1 MPEPI
6 HLAEVGSTNDWL
18 RQNGAGLADGQW
30 LFADRQTGGRGRL
43 GRPWEAP
50 AGNLSASCLVRL
62 RPGETRPWELSF
74 VMALAAH
81 ETVSHWVEPARTILK
96 WPNDLLLDGAKLS
109 GILIEAEQDM
119 LVAGI
124 GVNLAAAPDIPGRRT
139 VALADI
145 IAGPPPEPAVF
156 LARLRMALES
166 WRGVWATEG
175 WERLRAE
182 WMDRAHAPGTMLR
195 VGAGEALVEG
205 QFAGLSETG
214 ALRVRGADGRI
225 HELFAGDVDTGG
237 AGGV

>member
-6 HLAEVGSTNDWL
+6 RLAEVGSTNDWL

-50 AGNLSASCLVRL
+50 VGNLSASCLVRL

-81 ETVSHWVEPARTILK
+81 ETVSHWVEPARTVLK

-124 GVNLAAAPDIPGRRT
+124 GVNLAFSPRIAGRKT
-139 VALADI
+139 VALGDVVAI
-145 IAGPPPEPAVF
+145 PPPEPAAF
-156 LARLRMALES
+156 LDRLRVALER
-166 WRGVWATEG
+166 WRGIWAAEG
-175 WERLRAE
+175 WDRLRAE
-182 WMDRAHAPGTMLR
+182 WLDRAHPPGTMLR
-195 VGAGEALVEG
+195 IGTGDAIVEG
-205 QFAGLSETG
+205 RFAGLSDTG
-214 ALRVRGADGRI
+214 ALRIMEAGGRI
-225 HELFAGDVDTGG
+225 REMFAGDVDADGARGG
-237 AGGV
+237 